1 MLNWFGLQPEY
12 LLFPVG
18 FGLYLI
24 DLSNLLYIDEALFC
38 RSQRGVWTFKLPNNL
53 PELGRRYLAI
63 SQPFQPGTVAL
74 RSSWPRQRQKEATPV
89 TEAVLFPRYP
99 IERLR
104 FVGVL
109 CTGLLPQIFILMPMT
124 YFMVG
129 PVSFLICVLL
139 VYLQILAMVVWIA
152 FNRRRLRLPIS
163 VLAMVAFEAIVCIP
177 FAINSY
183 RKLSAKLYEEH
194 VDPLLIADGFLSEED
209 QVKFRSE
216 LSTIVDQQLRVTE
229 PGTSRH
235 EALSGYLLRI
245 GEAFNI

>member
-1 MLNWFGLQPEY
+1 MLDWFGLQPEY

-18 FGLYLI
+18 FGLYLF

-38 RSQRGVWTFKLPNNL
+38 RSPRGVWTFRLPNGL
-53 PELGRRYLAI
+53 PELGRRYLAMA
-63 SQPFQPGTVAL
+63 QPFRPGTVVL
-74 RSSWPRQRQKEATPV
+74 RSSWPAKRQKEERPV

-99 IERLR
+99 LERLR

-129 PVSFLICVLL
+129 PVSFLICVFL

-152 FNRRRLRLPIS
+152 FNRRRLQLPIS

-183 RKLSAKLYEEH
+183 RKLSAKLYEERI
-194 VDPLLIADGFLSEED
+194 DPLLIADGLLSEED
-209 QVKFRSE
+209 QAKFRLE
-216 LSTIVDQQLRVTE
+216 LSTILDRQLRVTE

-235 EALSGYLLRI
+235 GALSGYLLRI
-245 GEAFNI
+245 GEAVKT